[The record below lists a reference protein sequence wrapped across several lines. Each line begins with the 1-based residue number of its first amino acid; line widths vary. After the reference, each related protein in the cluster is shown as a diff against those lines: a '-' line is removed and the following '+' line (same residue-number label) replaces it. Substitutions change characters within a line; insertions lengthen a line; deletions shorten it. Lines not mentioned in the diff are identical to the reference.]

1 MKSRLILF
9 TTAMFTAG
17 VAIAQPLDTDSTRYK
32 VKSIHEWSPEH
43 RWGDAGAGL
52 GIDYGGLIGVKVT
65 FYPMN
70 YMGIFAAGG
79 WEFFAFAWNVGVFGR
94 FVPANR
100 GHAARPYLKVMY
112 GVNGV
117 TKVSGMTSYDKI
129 FYGWTVGAGLETRFG
144 KKRKSGINLDLNV
157 PFRTPD
163 FFNQVNTMKSD
174 PDVTNVSSIIPITIS
189 VGYVIEY

>member
-1 MKSRLILF
+1 
-9 TTAMFTAG
+9 
-17 VAIAQPLDTDSTRYK
+17 
-32 VKSIHEWSPEH
+32 
-43 RWGDAGAGL
+43 
-52 GIDYGGLIGVKVT
+52 
-65 FYPMN
+65 
-70 YMGIFAAGG
+70 
-79 WEFFAFAWNVGVFGR
+79 
-94 FVPANR
+94 
-100 GHAARPYLKVMY
+100 MY

-117 TKVSGMTSYDKI
+117 TKVSVMTSYDKI

-163 FFNQVNTMKSD
+163 FFNQVNAMKSD